1 MDPYRI
7 HVGSWKKLAPK
18 DIIFLEG
25 EINYTHIF
33 LANGK
38 KLFVATTLG
47 ILESRLANYRF
58 FRTNRSTMINL
69 DFVLNYEDKITQG
82 TISLKN
88 NKIIQ
93 VSRRKNRILK
103 NII

>member
-1 MDPYRI
+1 ME
-7 HVGSWKKLAPK
+7 KKIL
-18 DIIFLEG
+18 
-25 EINYTHIF
+25 
-33 LANGK
+33 
-38 KLFVATTLG
+38 VSTTLG

-58 FRTNRSTMINL
+58 FRTNKSTMINL
-69 DFVLNYEDKITQG
+69 DYVSKYEDNINQG

-88 NKIIQ
+88 DRKIQ